1 MNKNLFAVLTAIMF
15 VSLLGCSQITQKVEK
30 KTLTGS
36 NLIKKQSKRQIMSTS
51 KYKISIDTG
60 STVKCTG
67 TDVVIDMYSD
77 QTIDMRGSA
86 NCGFLASLVGQG
98 NINVGESAMDSSTLT
113 DTDNLKGGKLYGIIN
128 RSPNTPKD
136 ASGNV
141 PEGGAY
147 FEPPRP
153 NIINP
158 LLDERT
164 LNDLVDME
172 NYEEESFVTVGSY
185 TDYGTISVNF
195 LDFKGGIPSGVNQSV
210 APQSTHKA
218 NKGRILHYKIKA
230 SGFTGIAQKGK
241 FMLYDSRE
249 MWMGTN
255 PVVIYKMV
263 IKSPLRDL
271 IDTSKASWIQNLVT
285 NNGQNMTT
293 ITLTLQ
299 AYTPTNN
306 TGDDDDDDDD
316 NEDNEDNEDDE
327 DDN

>member
-1 MNKNLFAVLTAIMF
+1 MNKSLFTILTTILC
-15 VSLLGCSQITQKVEK
+15 VSLLGCSQIMQKVEK
-30 KTLTGS
+30 KTVTGS
-36 NLIKKQSKRQIMSTS
+36 HLVKKQSKRQIMSTS
-51 KYKISIDTG
+51 KYNISIDTG
-60 STVKCTG
+60 SSVKCTG

-98 NINVGESAMDSSTLT
+98 DINVGESAMDSSTLT
-113 DTDNLKGGKLYGIIN
+113 DTENIKDGKLYGIIN

-158 LLDERT
+158 LLDTNT
-164 LNDLVDME
+164 LDDLVDME
-172 NYEEESFVTVGSY
+172 KPYEEESFVTVGSY

-195 LDFKGGIPSGVNQSV
+195 LDYKGGIPSGVNQSA
-210 APQSTHKA
+210 APQSTKKA
-218 NKGRILHYKIKA
+218 NKGHVLHYKINA
-230 SGFTGIAQKGK
+230 SGFTGIAQKGR

-249 MWMGTN
+249 MWMGTS

-285 NNGQNMTT
+285 NSGQNITT

-299 AYTPTNN
+299 NYTPAND

-316 NEDNEDNEDDE
+316 YDDEEEDD
-327 DDN
+327 D